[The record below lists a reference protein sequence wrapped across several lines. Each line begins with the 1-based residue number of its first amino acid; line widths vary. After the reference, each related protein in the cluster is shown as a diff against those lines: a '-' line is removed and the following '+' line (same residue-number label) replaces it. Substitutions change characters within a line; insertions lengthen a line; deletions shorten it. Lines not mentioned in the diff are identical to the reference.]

1 MKSTLEGVRSLAV
14 SVNKSCTSV
23 QRRVILILGVR
34 VTVLIA
40 TSQQSQEISREHNE
54 NCHIF
59 LLIHTGNV
67 NIGVDNVPQ
76 DTLDETSK
84 ARKDILSTNEMIN
97 ANFLV
102 ELQETISTLRREA
115 TRSVEIA
122 TEYSEKY
129 NKHNGT
135 HYDVK
140 PTVQL

>member
-1 MKSTLEGVRSLAV
+1 M
-14 SVNKSCTSV
+14 
-23 QRRVILILGVR
+23 
-34 VTVLIA
+34 
-40 TSQQSQEISREHNE
+40 
-54 NCHIF
+54 
-59 LLIHTGNV
+59 
-67 NIGVDNVPQ
+67 DNVPQ

-122 TEYSEKY
+122 KEYSEKY